1 MGLSELGAF
10 LQRHREERGLSLA
23 DIEAVTR
30 IRRVHLEAM
39 ESGDWD
45 SLPPGVYIRGLL
57 KSYARAVGISQAS
70 VMRMYAKERPKEA
83 RLPEPQLISQPLLN
97 EPRFSL
103 DALLA
108 VLTFAVAAVIMGWLI
123 KTYFLPEI
131 ERAGDRSG
139 TSVAQ
144 VDGTSE
150 SSSDIPVEPASTR
163 GPTATERPTLPPA
176 SSATPRA
183 TASPTPVDGL
193 RIEVQ
198 AKGNIWLRISAD
210 QETVFEGFLREGE
223 NDRWSGESK
232 QRFRLRTGDAG
243 RTEVTLNGQRLE
255 PLGDNAEVREV
266 EWRLLPSGEI
276 EQSG

>member
-1 MGLSELGAF
+1 M
-10 LQRHREERGLSLA
+10 A

-39 ESGDWD
+39 EAGDWD

-57 KSYARAVGISQAS
+57 KSYARAVGISPDS

-83 RLPEPQLISQPLLN
+83 KLPEPQLISQPLLN

-108 VLTFAVAAVIMGWLI
+108 LLIFAVAAVIMGWLI

-131 ERAGDRSG
+131 ERAGEVGSTAVVQEDGAAEAGGSKDDDG
-139 TSVAQ
+139 SSV
-144 VDGTSE
+144 S
-150 SSSDIPVEPASTR
+150 PAARR

-176 SSATPRA
+176 APLPTPRA

-193 RIEVQ
+193 RLEVL
-198 AKGNIWLRISAD
+198 AKGNVWLRISAD

-223 NDRWSGESK
+223 NDRWSGEST
-232 QRFRLRTGDAG
+232 QRFSLRTGDAG